1 MNLEAKVWLAEN
13 RVKAGENPLLDPE
26 ICQKMVL
33 QAHQKYNLDFSYGG
47 WPEDRSVLWHGS
59 YLDAENSYIHLGV
72 DINVPTG
79 TEIAIDFD
87 AEVVRIDDDYP
98 EEGGWG
104 PRVIVKNLSVPIY
117 LIYAHLDREIKC
129 KVGDSLKVGQV
140 FAKVGKA
147 PFNGNWFPH
156 LHVQTITAEYY
167 KNLEENN
174 SWSELDGY
182 GLYADISSNSKLF
195 PDPLQFILLK

>member
-1 MNLEAKVWLAEN
+1 
-13 RVKAGENPLLDPE
+13 
-26 ICQKMVL
+26 MVL
-33 QAHQKYNLDFSYGG
+33 QVHQKYNIDFSYGG
-47 WPEDRSVLWHGS
+47 WMEDRSVLWHGS
-59 YLDAENSYIHLGV
+59 YLEAENSYTHLGV

-79 TEIAIDFD
+79 TEIVVDFD
-87 AEVVRIDDDYP
+87 AEVVKIDDDYP

-104 PRVIVKNLSVPIY
+104 PKVIVKNLTLPIY

-129 KVGDSLKVGQV
+129 QVGDKLKTGQI

-167 KNLEENN
+167 KNLADNN

-182 GLYADISSNSKLF
+182 GLPADISENSKLF
-195 PDPLQFILLK
+195 PDPLQFISLSCGDVIDVG